1 MGKLNRRGHLI
12 IISGPS
18 GVGKGT
24 VCSRLMEMSP
34 ELRLSIS
41 ATTREKRKGEVE
53 GKNYFFKSVDEFKDL
68 IAGHKLIEF
77 AKVHGNFYGTPKEFV
92 DKNIEKG
99 HDVILEIDVQGA
111 KQVKEFMDGGV
122 FIFLLPPSLKDLEG
136 RLRNRGTENED
147 QIELRLKNSR
157 EEIMQL
163 NDFHYAVIND
173 DVKDCAKRIMHIID
187 AENQRIDSKLI
198 KFYKEE
204 FND

>member
-41 ATTREKRKGEVE
+41 ATTRKKRKGEVE

-92 DKNIEKG
+92 DKNIEEG

-173 DVKDCAKRIMHIID
+173 DVQDCAKRIMHIID

>member
-1 MGKLNRRGHLI
+1 MGELRRKGHLI

-24 VCSRLMEMSP
+24 VCSKLIEMSP
-34 ELRLSIS
+34 DLRLSIS
-41 ATTREKRKGEVE
+41 ATTREKRKGEVD
-53 GKNYFFKSVDEFKDL
+53 GKNYFFKSVEEFKDL

-92 DKNIEKG
+92 DKNIEQG

-111 KQVKEFMDGGV
+111 KQVKEFMDEGV
-122 FIFLLPPSLKDLEG
+122 FIFLLPPRLKDLED
-136 RLRNRGTENED
+136 RLRSRGTENDD
-147 QIELRLKNSR
+147 QIELRLKNGR

-173 DVKDCAKRIMHIID
+173 NVQACAQRIMHIID
-187 AENQRIDSKLI
+187 AENQRIDSQLI

-204 FND
+204 YND